1 MYTSNSIKQFIPRW
15 ATLCST
21 GNVLFMAAVP
31 AYASGAKPKTT
42 VTDGQRTTMECFV
55 EKKKTTK
62 SVAFKEQNYVALEDI
77 TQDSDYWRI
86 LCEIYVEDI
95 GAMTGKALDKF
106 EELMDELSH
115 LDMI

>member
-1 MYTSNSIKQFIPRW
+1 MPPSNSIKQFIPRW

-21 GNVLFMAAVP
+21 GNVLFMAAIP

-42 VTDGQRTTMECFV
+42 VTKGQRTTMECFV

-62 SVAFKEQNYVALEDI
+62 LVAFKEQNFVALEDI
-77 TQDSDYWRI
+77 TEDSDYWRI

-95 GAMTGKALDKF
+95 DAMTGKALDKF
-106 EELMDELSH
+106 EELMDALSH
-115 LDMI
+115 LNMV